1 MQIEKKN
8 KGSQYFFSGILN
20 FQKGIKQINTINIL
34 KLPINIGG
42 TF

>member
-20 FQKGIKQINTINIL
+20 FQKGIKQINTISEQGKRCQIEM
-34 KLPINIGG
+34 
-42 TF
+42 